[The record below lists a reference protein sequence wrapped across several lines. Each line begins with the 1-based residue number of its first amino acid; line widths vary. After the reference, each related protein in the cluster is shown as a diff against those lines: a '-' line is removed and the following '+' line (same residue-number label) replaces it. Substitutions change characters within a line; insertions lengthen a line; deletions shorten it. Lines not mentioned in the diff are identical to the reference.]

1 MYKLWMHARANIR
14 KTKSVSITLVI
25 LFLIAALLLNTGL
38 LVAVNYGSFFGQLKE
53 ELSPADVY
61 YAIPDAIYSD
71 KVEDY
76 FAANEHVQK
85 TQTQNVL
92 WTSAEVDFN
101 DQQKSF
107 TILFQDMDE
116 KRELSK
122 WKYVGEHLEP
132 EEMSVYL
139 PDIFKAVGGYALNDT
154 ITVSYTEA
162 ATGTEKSLSFTV
174 KGYTE
179 DIFFSSTDTGLMGF
193 YLPEDTYRQVAEI
206 LSEPVY
212 KLHVV
217 HTDLD
222 EVKNAAA
229 VESGLRELLQLGSSS
244 LLSGDIANMLVS
256 IDIELIE
263 MSRCMMATMVAAM
276 MVLFALIVVAV
287 CLLVVR
293 FRIVNSIEDDM
304 MKIGSLKSIGY
315 PSRQISLT
323 LLCPTRCCP
332 QFPLCSSSRAA

>member
-116 KRELSK
+116 KRE
-122 WKYVGEHLEP
+122 P
-132 EEMSVYL
+132 
-139 PDIFKAVGGYALNDT
+139 
-154 ITVSYTEA
+154 
-162 ATGTEKSLSFTV
+162 
-174 KGYTE
+174 
-179 DIFFSSTDTGLMGF
+179 
-193 YLPEDTYRQVAEI
+193 
-206 LSEPVY
+206 
-212 KLHVV
+212 
-217 HTDLD
+217 
-222 EVKNAAA
+222 
-229 VESGLRELLQLGSSS
+229 
-244 LLSGDIANMLVS
+244 
-256 IDIELIE
+256 
-263 MSRCMMATMVAAM
+263 
-276 MVLFALIVVAV
+276 
-287 CLLVVR
+287 
-293 FRIVNSIEDDM
+293 
-304 MKIGSLKSIGY
+304 
-315 PSRQISLT
+315 
-323 LLCPTRCCP
+323 
-332 QFPLCSSSRAA
+332 